1 MSITDNFDLN
11 EYKAVEGSDKV
22 FEKMMLEHLEDSD
35 KTPGEAIEEGM
46 IGGILGGMTSAMIAP
61 GIMKSICKVLG
72 ISENGTLG
80 QLLTS
85 KLVLGAVG
93 AHIGSKM

>member
-11 EYKAVEGSDKV
+11 EYKSVEGSDIA
-22 FEKMMLEHLEDSD
+22 FEKMLLEHLEDSN
-35 KTPGEAIEEGM
+35 KSAGEAIEEGM
-46 IGGILGGMTSAMIAP
+46 IGGILGGMTGAMIAP